1 MSLVLPLV
9 LAAAVGGDSTPPLHL
24 TEVPPGT
31 SISIDGRLDE
41 EIWQSLPASTTFTVV
56 QPDTMQRPPLETSVR
71 FFYTAR
77 GIYIGADMEQPPDTL
92 VERLSPRDQGYLTRD
107 AFTFNLDTSG
117 EGRYGFWF
125 QVALGGSVSDGTLL
139 PERDYST
146 TWDGAWRG
154 ATARTGKGW
163 SAELFVP
170 WAVVSMPRTEGERR
184 LGFYGQRSVAHRN
197 ERWGWPALPWSR
209 PKFISD
215 FQQLVVD
222 GVNPR
227 HEYSVV
233 PYASSTYDRLEDTVS
248 GKVGLDLRWRP
259 STDFQMTA
267 ALNPDF
273 GNVEAD
279 DVIVNLSAF
288 ETFYPEKR
296 LFFQEGQEIFV
307 TSPRASPFRRSS
319 VPPFLLLHTRRIGAP
334 PQRPRLADG
343 RTVED
348 AAFARPTELL
358 GAAKVTGQNG
368 GLRWGVLAAVEDET
382 ALTAVDSAG
391 RRERLRQDGRD
402 FEAVRLFYERSEG
415 PYRAI
420 GWMSTRADRLDGEAR
435 VQALDGHFQNA
446 DGSWRA
452 DGQLVSSD
460 VADRRGYGGFVDLV
474 WAPRQGLSH
483 SLSMDHFDADLELN
497 DMGYLYR
504 NDLTQYQYRLRTQR
518 SDLGWVRDRWSG
530 LSLEWGQNERGERVA
545 SGVGVNQTY
554 RLNNRAE
561 LRWRGG
567 FEAAG
572 LDDRAAF
579 GAGSFQ
585 VRDRWDMTTSY
596 ESDSARRFSYV
607 LGFGWEDEP
616 LEGGK
621 ATYQGTLTWRPT
633 DRLTL
638 EAGLDYVTRD
648 GWLLYRG
655 GRRMTSFEAEQWI
668 PRWNLD
674 YFLSAR
680 QHFRVALQWVG
691 VHANDNAYYR
701 LPERAGALVTATDG
715 AQADDAFTI
724 SELALQVRYRWELAP
739 MSDLFV
745 VYTRHASLP
754 SAVGEGFGGLFA
766 NALDEPVAEQLVVKL
781 RYRLGT

>member
-1 MSLVLPLV
+1 MLPLV
-9 LAAAVGGDSTPPLHL
+9 LATAVAGDSVLPIHL
-24 TEVPPGT
+24 TEAPHDTPV
-31 SISIDGRLDE
+31 SIDGRLDE
-41 EIWQSLPASTTFTVV
+41 AIWQSLPASKAFQVV
-56 QPDTMQRPPLETSVR
+56 QPDTMGSPAFETSVR

-77 GIYIGADMEQPPDTL
+77 GIYVGADMEQPPETL
-92 VERLSPRDQGYLTRD
+92 VERLSSRDQGFLTRD

-125 QVALGGSVSDGTLL
+125 QVALGGSLSDGTLL
-139 PERDYST
+139 PEREYSM
-146 TWDGAWRG
+146 TWDGAWR
-154 ATARTGKGW
+154 ASTARTATGW

-170 WAVVSMPRTEGERR
+170 WAIVSMPHVEGERR

-215 FQQLVVD
+215 FQPLALD
-222 GVNPR
+222 GVDPG

-233 PYASSTYDRLEDTVS
+233 PYASSTYDRLGDSVS
-248 GKVGLDLRWRP
+248 GKVGLDLGWRP
-259 STDFQMTA
+259 SSNFQMTA

-288 ETFYPEKR
+288 ETFFPEKR

-307 TSPRASPFRRSS
+307 TSPRASTFRRSS
-319 VPPFLLLHTRRIGAP
+319 TPPFLLLHTRRIGSP
-334 PQRPRLADG
+334 PERPALADG
-343 RTVED
+343 RTVEE

-358 GAAKVTGQNG
+358 GAAKATGQHG
-368 GLRWGVLAAVEDET
+368 GLRWGVLAAMEDET
-382 ALTAVDSAG
+382 AFTAVDSDG

-402 FEAVRLFYERSEG
+402 FEAVRLLYERSEG

-420 GWMSTRADRLDGEAR
+420 GWMATHADRLEGAAD
-435 VQALDGHFQNA
+435 VQALDGHFLSGN
-446 DGSWRA
+446 GTWRA
-452 DGQLVSSD
+452 DGQWVSSD
-460 VADRRGYGGFVDLV
+460 VAGTRGYGGFVDLTY
-474 WAPRQGLSH
+474 APRQGLSH
-483 SLSMDHFDADLELN
+483 GLSLDHFDENLELN

-504 NDLTQYQYRLRTQR
+504 NDLTRYRYSLRTQR
-518 SDLGWVRDRWSG
+518 SDLGWVSDRWSSM
-530 LSLEWGQNERGERVA
+530 SLDWARNARGERVA
-545 SGVGVNQTY
+545 GGVGVYQTY

-561 LRWRGG
+561 VRVRGG
-567 FEAAG
+567 YEAAS
-572 LDDRAAF
+572 LDDRGAF
-579 GAGSFQ
+579 GAGTFE
-585 VRDRWDMTTSY
+585 VRDRWNITGSY
-596 ESDSARRFSYV
+596 ESDSARRFSYEV
-607 LGFGWEDEP
+607 GFGWEDEP

-621 ATYQGTLTWRPT
+621 ATYQGELTWRPT
-633 DRLTL
+633 DRVTL
-638 EAGLDYVTRD
+638 EAGLDYVKRD

-655 GRRMTSFEAEQWI
+655 GRSMTSFKAEQWI

-680 QHFRVALQWVG
+680 QQFRVALQWVG
-691 VHANDNAYYR
+691 VHAHDDAYFR
-701 LPERAGALVTATDG
+701 LPDRTGALIPLRGEAN
-715 AQADDAFTI
+715 ADDAFTI

-754 SAVGEGFGGLFA
+754 SAVGEGFVGLFS
-766 NALDEPVAEQLVVKL
+766 NALDEPVAEQLVVKV

>member
-1 MSLVLPLV
+1 MSFLPLV
-9 LAAAVGGDSTPPLHL
+9 LATALGGDGVPSLHL
-24 TEVPPGT
+24 AAAPDDV
-31 SISIDGRLDE
+31 SVSIDGRLDE
-41 EIWQSLPASTTFTVV
+41 AIWQSLPASKTFQIV
-56 QPDTMQRPPLETSVR
+56 QPDTLQRPPHETAVR
-71 FFYTAR
+71 FFYTAE
-77 GIYIGADMEQPPDTL
+77 GLYIGVDMEQPADTL

-125 QVALGGSVSDGTLL
+125 QVALGGSLSDGTLL

-146 TWDGAWRG
+146 TWDGAWRAG
-154 ATARTGKGW
+154 TARTETGW

-170 WAVVSMPRTEGERR
+170 WAVVNMPHAEGKRR
-184 LGFYGQRSVAHRN
+184 LGFYGQRSVAHRD

-209 PKFISD
+209 PRFISD
-215 FQQLVVD
+215 FQPLVVED
-222 GVNPR
+222 VNPR

-233 PYASSTYDRLEDTVS
+233 PYASSTYDRLGDAVS
-248 GKVGLDLRWRP
+248 GKMGLDVRWRP
-259 STDFQMTA
+259 SSDLRMTA
-267 ALNPDF
+267 TLNPDF

-288 ETFYPEKR
+288 ETFFPEKR
-296 LFFQEGQEIFV
+296 LFFQEDQEIFV
-307 TSPRASPFRRSS
+307 TSPRASPYRRSS
-319 VPPFLLLHTRRIGAP
+319 TPPFLLLHTRRIGAP
-334 PQRPRLADG
+334 PERPRLADG
-343 RTVED
+343 RSAED

-358 GAAKVTGQNG
+358 GAAKVTGQRG
-368 GLRWGVLAAVEDET
+368 GLRWGVVAAVEDET
-382 ALTAVDSAG
+382 AFTATDSEG

-402 FEAVRLFYERSEG
+402 FEAVRVLYERSEG
-415 PYRAI
+415 PYRAV
-420 GWMSTRADRLDGEAR
+420 GWMSTHADRLHGEAH
-435 VQALDGHFQNA
+435 VQALDGHFQTA

-460 VADRRGYGGFVDLV
+460 VDDTRGHGGFVDVV

-483 SLSMDHFDADLELN
+483 SLSMDHYDADLELN

-504 NDLTQYQYRLRTQR
+504 NDLTRYQYRVRAQR

-530 LSLEWGQNERGERVA
+530 LSVEWGENQRGERVA
-545 SGVGVNQTY
+545 SGVGVSQTY
-554 RLNNRAE
+554 RLNNQAE
-561 LRWRGG
+561 VRWRGG
-567 FEAAG
+567 FDAAA
-572 LDDRAAF
+572 LDDRASF
-579 GAGSFQ
+579 GAGSFE
-585 VRDRWDMTTSY
+585 VGDRWDVNTSY
-596 ESDSARRFSYV
+596 ESDSARRFSYE

-621 ATYQGTLTWRPT
+621 ATYQGALTWRPT
-633 DRLTL
+633 DRVTL

-655 GRRMTSFEAEQWI
+655 ERRMTSFEAEQWI

-674 YFLSAR
+674 YFPSAR
-680 QHFRVALQWVG
+680 QQFRVALQWVG
-691 VHANDNAYYR
+691 VHARDTAYYQV
-701 LPERAGALVTATDG
+701 PERVGALIPATEG
-715 AQADDAFTI
+715 TEADDAFTI

-754 SAVGEGFGGLFA
+754 SAVGEGFAGLFT
-766 NALDEPVAEQLVVKL
+766 NALNEPVAEQVVVKL

>member
-1 MSLVLPLV
+1 MSLLLPLV
-9 LAAAVGGDSTPPLHL
+9 LATAVGGDSAPPLHL
-24 TEVPPGT
+24 TEAPPDT
-31 SISIDGRLDE
+31 PVSLDGRLDE
-41 EIWQSLPASTTFTVV
+41 EIWRSVPASDSFQVV
-56 QPDTMQRPPLETSVR
+56 QPDTMQPPPFRTSVR
-71 FFYTAR
+71 FFYTAE
-77 GIYIGADMEQPPDTL
+77 GLYVGADMEQPADTL

-125 QVALGGSVSDGTLL
+125 QVALGGSLSDGTLL

-154 ATARTGKGW
+154 ATSRTDAGW

-170 WAVVSMPRTEGERR
+170 WAVVNMPRKEGKRR
-184 LGFYGQRSVAHRN
+184 LGFFGQRSVAHRD

-215 FQQLVVD
+215 FQPLVLE

-227 HEYSVV
+227 HEYAVV
-233 PYASSTYDRLEDTVS
+233 PYASSTYDRLGDTVS
-248 GKVGLDLRWRP
+248 GKVGLDVRWRP
-259 STDFQMTA
+259 SSDFRMTA
-267 ALNPDF
+267 TLNPDF

-296 LFFQEGQEIFV
+296 LFFQEDQEIFV
-307 TSPRASPFRRSS
+307 TSPRANPYRRSS
-319 VPPFLLLHTRRIGAP
+319 TPPFLLLHTRRIGGP
-334 PQRPRLADG
+334 PQRPRLQDG
-343 RTVED
+343 RAVEE

-358 GAAKVTGQNG
+358 GAAKLTGQRGN
-368 GLRWGVLAAVEDET
+368 LRWGMVAAIEDET
-382 ALTAVDSAG
+382 AFTATDSTG

-402 FEAVRLFYERSEG
+402 FEAVRVLYERSEG

-420 GWMSTRADRLDGEAR
+420 GWMSTHADRLDGEAH
-435 VQALDGHFQNA
+435 VQALDGHFQNT

-452 DGQLVSSD
+452 DGQLVSSNVVD
-460 VADRRGYGGFVDLV
+460 TRGYGGFVDVV
-474 WAPRQGLSH
+474 WSPRQGLSH

-504 NDLTQYQYRLRTQR
+504 NDLTRYQYRLRAQR

-530 LSLEWGQNERGERVA
+530 LSLEWGQNQRGERVA
-545 SGVGVNQTY
+545 SGVGVSQTY
-554 RLNNRAE
+554 RLNNQGE

-567 FEAAG
+567 FDAAG
-572 LDDRAAF
+572 LDDRASF
-579 GAGSFQ
+579 GTGSFEI
-585 VRDRWDMTTSY
+585 RDRWDLNTSY
-596 ESDSARRFSYV
+596 ESDSSRRFSYV

-621 ATYQGTLTWRPT
+621 ATYQGAVTWRPT
-633 DRLTL
+633 DRVTL

-655 GRRMTSFEAEQWI
+655 GDRMTSFEAEQWI
-668 PRWNLD
+668 PRWNFD
-674 YFLSAR
+674 YFPSAR
-680 QHFRVALQWVG
+680 QQFRVALQWVG
-691 VHANDNAYYR
+691 VHAHDTDYYR
-701 LPERAGALVTATDG
+701 LPDRVGALVPSTDG
-715 AQADDAFTI
+715 TDADDAFTI

-754 SAVGEGFGGLFA
+754 SAVDEGFVGLFS
-766 NALDEPVAEQLVVKL
+766 NALYEPIAEQLVVKV